1 MKNKDID
8 VINKIN
14 NMLDENHDFL
24 TEAQNDNQVLK
35 TIKNQIQDIIKFTNN
50 FINDEKHMLNN
61 IEIITTYDN
70 AELMIKN
77 NINNLK
83 QMLKK
88 LDEIMKTI
96 NKS

>member
-35 TIKNQIQDIIKFTNN
+35 TIKNQIQNKIKPKTN
-50 FINDEKHMLNN
+50 KYL
-61 IEIITTYDN
+61 ITI
-70 AELMIKN
+70 LP
-77 NINNLK
+77 
-83 QMLKK
+83 KK
-88 LDEIMKTI
+88 L
-96 NKS
+96 